1 MANDNNDRFHTRD
14 PEVFERYLKSC
25 VIVCGEGEIDLTVG
39 EDLEDEVAIAI
50 IHDGSGFNPA
60 AALHVSELGSTQDAL
75 EQAFDAMREHTLE
88 HYPEH
93 VKELQEEWGDEWD
106 QILTETFDG
115 LAFTLSPHAA
125 AQAIVNDRFA
135 PHHVTVSA

>member
-14 PEVFERYLKSC
+14 PEAFERYLASC
-25 VIVCGEGEIDLTVG
+25 VIVCGEGDIDL
-39 EDLEDEVAIAI
+39 EDPEDEVAIAI
-50 IHDGSGFNPA
+50 IHDGSGYTPA
-60 AALHVSELGSTQDAL
+60 AALHVSDLGSTQDAL
-75 EQAFDAMREHTLE
+75 EQAFDAMRVHTLE

-93 VKELQEEWGDEWD
+93 VKELQKEWGDDWE

-115 LAFTLSPHAA
+115 LAFTLSPQAA
-125 AQAIVNDRFA
+125 AKAIVNDQFA